1 MPMTANEIQENRGNN
16 NVNSQNI
23 CLQSIEVDE
32 NMGATIRQKLM
43 FNQADHRVLLF
54 KLFVVIPNVNDEDLN
69 DADDDNII
77 FRNQGMMGWRYTGS
91 RVNQNLEG
99 YFNNVH
105 NNGAERRFEAIQAEI
120 DDKNLK
126 TINLRFYYEIR
137 NKKFE

>member
-23 CLQSIEVDE
+23 CLQRIEVDE

-43 FNQADHRVLLF
+43 FNQADHRLLLF

-77 FRNQGMMGWRYTGS
+77 FRKQAMMGWRYTGS

-105 NNGAERRFEAIQAEI
+105 NNGAERRFETIQAEMI
-120 DDKNLK
+120 EKKLK
-126 TINLRFYYEIR
+126 TINIRFYYEI
-137 NKKFE
+137 

>member
-1 MPMTANEIQENRGNN
+1 MTANEIQENRGNN

-77 FRNQGMMGWRYTGS
+77 FRKQGMMGWRYTGS

-120 DDKNLK
+120 DDKKLK

>member
-77 FRNQGMMGWRYTGS
+77 FRKQGMMGWRYTGS

-120 DDKNLK
+120 DDKKLK

>member
-1 MPMTANEIQENRGNN
+1 MTANEIQENRGNN

-23 CLQSIEVDE
+23 CLQRIEVDE

-77 FRNQGMMGWRYTGS
+77 FRKQGMMGWRYTGS
-91 RVNQNLEG
+91 QANQSLEG

-105 NNGAERRFEAIQAEI
+105 KNPNTEKRFEAII
-120 DDKNLK
+120 NDMDSKNSK
-126 TINLRFYYEIR
+126 SVNIRFYYEI
-137 NKKFE
+137 

>member
-1 MPMTANEIQENRGNN
+1 MTANEIQENRGNN

-23 CLQSIEVDE
+23 CLQRIEVDE

-77 FRNQGMMGWRYTGS
+77 FRKQGMMGWRYTCS
-91 RVNQNLEG
+91 QANQSLEG
-99 YFNNVH
+99 
-105 NNGAERRFEAIQAEI
+105 
-120 DDKNLK
+120 
-126 TINLRFYYEIR
+126 
-137 NKKFE
+137 